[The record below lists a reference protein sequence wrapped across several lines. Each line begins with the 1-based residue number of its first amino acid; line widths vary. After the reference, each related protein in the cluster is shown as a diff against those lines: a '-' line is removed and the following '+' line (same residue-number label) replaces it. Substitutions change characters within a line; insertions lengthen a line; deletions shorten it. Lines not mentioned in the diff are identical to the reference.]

1 MANRLLENDY
11 DVNINFDQLGYVATF
26 ITIVIDSRPRSHVSY
41 INIP

>member
-26 ITIVIDSRPRSHVSY
+26 ITIVIDSRSHVSY